1 MYLVDNDI
9 NHLRLALKHSGIP
22 FKHFAHEDNFFSQ
35 FLLLWL
41 IYVLGGYLSMRHVAY
56 LTEHKSLSVAII
68 YGL

>member
-35 FLLLWL
+35 FLLL
-41 IYVLGGYLSMRHVAY
+41 
-56 LTEHKSLSVAII
+56 
-68 YGL
+68 